1 MALRDWSVGRILSI
15 WTGWMAGLLV
25 LLLGAVVLSP
35 TGTLSLTISPAGL
48 PLGSRIALAVIGL
61 VAACL
66 PPAALTYAWYSAR
79 LRAWSEEK
87 QPVDREVEPRLRT
100 DVERARQLAA
110 PISDDA
116 PARAQRVPVHR
127 RDDDA

>member
-1 MALRDWSVGRILSI
+1 MALRDWSVRRILGI

-35 TGTLSLTISPAGL
+35 TGSVSLTISPAGL
-48 PLGSRIALAVIGL
+48 PLGSRIALGLIGL

-79 LRAWSEEK
+79 LRAWSEDK
-87 QPVDREVEPRLRT
+87 PLVDREAERGLRA
-100 DVERARQLAA
+100 DIERARQLAA
-110 PISDDA
+110 PMPDDA
-116 PARAQRVPVHR
+116 PPRAQRDPVHR
-127 RDDDA
+127 RDEGA